1 MTETSGLQAGR
12 RSGVFDSSSLDTAW
26 MSLRGSRPPALRDL
40 INAAGNALLAPD
52 VPTMAR
58 FVAGK
63 VFHNLSRPSGF
74 YRAGDPALPWCEYLG
89 RALEGAAIEGPVA
102 AIASALAE
110 LHPNLR
116 WYRSATGPFA
126 SVNFARDHAHA
137 LLVGPGGIEERD
149 DVEVGLTV
157 MGPFSRFPDHR
168 RPHPSVFLAVSRA
181 EVRVGDTDWTTCS
194 PGAIFFVDDGSKI
207 ALRCT
212 RDRLLLLWCQRVHRR

>member
-1 MTETSGLQAGR
+1 MDVATRQSTSCAARLDQRRGQCASRSRRPDHGTICSRQGLPQSIAAQRLLSCRRPGSPLVRVSRPGAGR
-12 RSGVFDSSSLDTAW
+12 
-26 MSLRGSRPPALRDL
+26 
-40 INAAGNALLAPD
+40 
-52 VPTMAR
+52 
-58 FVAGK
+58 
-63 VFHNLSRPSGF
+63 
-74 YRAGDPALPWCEYLG
+74 
-89 RALEGAAIEGPVA
+89 AAIEGPVA

-157 MGPFSRFPDHR
+157 MGPFSRFPDHH

-194 PGAIFFVDDGSKI
+194 PGEIFFVDEGSKI

-212 RDRLLLLWCQRVHRR
+212 RDPLLLLWCQRIHRR